1 MKKDEKP
8 AVTRESDR
16 FIVRLPDGM
25 RDRLSASARESG
37 RSMNAEVVARLQAS
51 YEDGP
56 AVASLTWVE
65 LFKILQEQARDL
77 GAEISINFK

>member
-1 MKKDEKP
+1 MKKDDKP

-51 YEDGP
+51 YEP
-56 AVASLTWVE
+56 ALSSLSWVE
-65 LFKILQEQARDL
+65 LFKILQSEAQQH
-77 GAEISINFK
+77 GATISIIIK

>member
-1 MKKDEKP
+1 MKNDDKP
-8 AVTRESDR
+8 TVTRESDR

-51 YEDGP
+51 YEP
-56 AVASLTWVE
+56 ALSSLNWVE
-65 LFKILQEQARDL
+65 LFKILQAEAQKL
-77 GAEISINFK
+77 GAEISINIK

>member
-1 MKKDEKP
+1 MKNDDKP

-25 RDRLSASARESG
+25 RDQLSASARENG

-51 YEDGP
+51 YEP
-56 AVASLTWVE
+56 PTISSLSWVE
-65 LFKILQEQARDL
+65 LFKILQAEAHKL
-77 GAEISINFK
+77 GAEIGINIK

>member
-1 MKKDEKP
+1 MKNDNKP

-25 RDRLSASARESG
+25 RDQLATSAKESG

-51 YEDGP
+51 YEP
-56 AVASLTWVE
+56 ALSSLSWIE
-65 LFKILQEQARDL
+65 LFKILQTEAQKL
-77 GAEISINFK
+77 GAEINISIK